1 MRRWQKVL
9 AQNVG
14 KNNGDVLAQNVLR
27 QEGRRV
33 RACESYPR
41 VVQTNAQTLWLLIRR
56 PTIPKGKQQGQY
68 GTIFLTLLSGKANKN
83 KRSSS
88 LLA

>member
-27 QEGRRV
+27 LVGICV
-33 RACESYPR
+33 RAYELYPR

>member
-27 QEGRRV
+27 LVGICV
-33 RACESYPR
+33 RAYELYPR
-41 VVQTNAQTLWLLIRR
+41 AVQTNAQILWPSIRKSIR
-56 PTIPKGKQQGQY
+56 PKDRKLG
-68 GTIFLTLLSGKANKN
+68 
-83 KRSSS
+83 
-88 LLA
+88 